1 MKAHPTPTAS
11 KRKIDDYFKS
21 KERDTLDNVLARM
34 TAVDGLPFSIFVT
47 SKDMRALL
55 KAKGYADLPIS
66 SKTVRNR
73 VVKYSKEVRSQITSE
88 ITLFKKEGQ
97 RFSLTFYEWSSS
109 SNKRFMNIN
118 VHISKEF
125 WNLGMVRIKESM
137 TAEVCVQLLEGHLKQ
152 HGISLNKDIVAIVTD
167 GPNVMLKVGRIV
179 KTEHQL
185 CIAHGIHLAVCDV
198 LYQNKNKQDKPIE
211 REDEVVFQ
219 EESEELPNDD
229 DEFDEEN
236 ILDLADTGLVSASSE
251 DLQVG
256 DVGELSDSEIYNISD
271 VVKKIRLF

>member
-1 MKAHPTPTAS
+1 M
-11 KRKIDDYFKS
+11 
-21 KERDTLDNVLARM
+21 L
-34 TAVDGLPFSIFVT
+34 
-47 SKDMRALL
+47 
-55 KAKGYADLPIS
+55 
-66 SKTVRNR
+66 
-73 VVKYSKEVRSQITSE
+73 VKYSKEVRSQITSE

-97 RFSLTFYEWSSS
+97 RFSLTFDEWSSS

-118 VHISKEF
+118 VHTSKEF

-198 LYQNKNKQDKPIE
+198 LYRNKNQQDKPIE

-251 DLQVG
+251 DLQLG

-271 VVKKIRLF
+271 VVKKVRAVVLIFKRSPTKNDTILQKYVKAEKGKELSLLLDVKTRWNSLLSMIIRS